1 VCQLVLSF
9 VMNMSNIVVFIFVVL
24 LSVSCHQKDSHSI
37 DVYFSK
43 PDQDT
48 LMTNII
54 TNIYK
59 VPRGVNP
66 KDKHSLEYRSLYV
79 SQIDKFQFVNYYI
92 DPVDSMHYFFLIR
105 PARNV
110 HGHKR
115 GVFGKFKL
123 EKDLKLT
130 KFEELA
136 NTPMMAEEE
145 ILEKGNYLWDDLM
158 YFKNLD
164 RFFLNKAYVEFPDDR
179 TRYDLLKKEW
189 TYEKLTY

>member
-1 VCQLVLSF
+1 MRNSVLFILVILISF
-9 VMNMSNIVVFIFVVL
+9 
-24 LSVSCHQKDSHSI
+24 SCKQKDAYSI
-37 DVYFSK
+37 DAYFSK
-43 PDQDT
+43 SDQDT

-66 KDKHSLEYRSLYV
+66 KEKHNLEYRSLYV
-79 SQIDKFQFVNYYI
+79 SQLEKFQFVNYHV
-92 DPVDSMHYFFLIR
+92 DPVDSLHYFFLIR

-110 HGHKR
+110 HDHKR
-115 GVFGKFKL
+115 GVFGKYKL
-123 EKDLKLT
+123 EKDLELT
-130 KFEELA
+130 MFEELA

-145 ILEKGNYLWDDLM
+145 ILEKGGFLWEDLM

-179 TRYDLLKKEW
+179 TRYDLVKKEW
-189 TYEKLTY
+189 TYEKLSN

>member
-1 VCQLVLSF
+1 MRNLF
-9 VMNMSNIVVFIFVVL
+9 VFIFVAL
-24 LSVSCHQKDSHSI
+24 LSVACQQKESYSI

-59 VPRGVNP
+59 VPRGANS
-66 KDKHSLEYRSLYV
+66 KDKHNLEYRSLYV
-79 SQIDKFQFVNYYI
+79 SQLEQFQFVNYHI
-92 DPVDSMHYFFLIR
+92 DLVDSMHYFFLIR

-110 HGHKR
+110 HDHKR
-115 GVFGKFKL
+115 GVFGKYKL
-123 EKDLKLT
+123 EKDFKLSV
-130 KFEELA
+130 FEELA
-136 NTPMMAEEE
+136 NTPMLAEEE
-145 ILEKGNYLWDDLM
+145 ILEKGSYLWEDLM

-179 TRYDLLKKEW
+179 TRYDLVKKEW
-189 TYEKLTY
+189 TYEKLPN